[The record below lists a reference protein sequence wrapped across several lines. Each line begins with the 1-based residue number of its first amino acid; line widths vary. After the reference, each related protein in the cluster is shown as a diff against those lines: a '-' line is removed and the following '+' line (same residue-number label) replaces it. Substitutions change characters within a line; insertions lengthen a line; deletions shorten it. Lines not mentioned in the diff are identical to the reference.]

1 MKLKYY
7 SILLCLLYLGGCT
20 KMEIVTPDFDV
31 IPNAYEVKAGE
42 ELVFNFEGDPDLISF
57 YSGEVLSDYG
67 FKEGRIL
74 ESDGLFASFKSHVA
88 YGSHPDLL
96 SVWISSDFTGN
107 YTIEDVEAATWEN
120 EVSKEFILAPHSL
133 NSTSASSAVP
143 SGEQDLTSHLVDGK
157 PLYFAFRYK
166 KTPNS
171 EGGTQRNW
179 FVRDLMIES
188 TTILGKQE
196 VATGAAFTLV
206 YDHNFDA
213 NPADKNSSIN
223 AAGTM
228 TIRVPSTLG
237 EFNTEVWAI
246 SPAMFVGK
254 VDMGPDKATPI
265 KGFVDTRVSDYT
277 YIYETP
283 GTYTATFVAANSN
296 IYGAAQAVKQ
306 IEIKVVE

>member
-7 SILLCLLYLGGCT
+7 SVLFCLLYLGGCT
-20 KMEIVTPDFDV
+20 KMEVVIPDFDV
-31 IPNAYEVKAGE
+31 IPNVYEVKAGE
-42 ELVFNFEGDPDLISF
+42 ELIFNFEGNPDLISF
-57 YSGEVLSDYG
+57 YSGEVLSDYN
-67 FKEGRIL
+67 FKDGRIL

-88 YGSHPDLL
+88 YGSQPDLL
-96 SVWISSDFTGN
+96 SVWVSSDFSGN
-107 YTIEDVEAATWEN
+107 YAIADVEAATWEN
-120 EVSKEFILAPHSL
+120 AEDFVLAP
-133 NSTSASSAVP
+133 NSTNSSSASAAVP
-143 SGEQDLTSHLVDGK
+143 SGEQDLTSYLEEGK

-166 KTPNS
+166 KVPDS

-179 FVRDLMIES
+179 FIRDLKIES
-188 TTILGKQE
+188 STVLGKQE
-196 VATGAAFTLV
+196 IATGAAFTLV

-223 AAGTM
+223 SAGTM

-246 SPAMFVGK
+246 SPSIHVGK
-254 VDMGPDKATPI
+254 LDMGPDKATPI

-283 GTYTATFVAANSN
+283 GIYTATFIAANSN
-296 IYGAAQAVKQ
+296 IYGEAEIIKQ
-306 IEIKVVE
+306 IEIKVGE